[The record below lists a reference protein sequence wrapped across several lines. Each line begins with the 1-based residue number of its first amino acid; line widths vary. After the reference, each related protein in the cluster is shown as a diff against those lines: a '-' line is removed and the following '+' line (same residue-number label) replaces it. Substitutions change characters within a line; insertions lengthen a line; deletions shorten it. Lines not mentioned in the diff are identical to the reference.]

1 MTKTHANPN
10 GCFVT
15 EEFESLGCDHS
26 GTVKKKK
33 KKKKRWGGRV
43 GGVWR
48 PESVLRDL

>member
-33 KKKKRWGGRV
+33 KKKRGGV
-43 GGVWR
+43 GGLVVCGDQNQ
-48 PESVLRDL
+48 S